1 MKIELR
7 NIKYADWA
15 SEETNCYRAL
25 VYIDGVKVG
34 ETSNDGHGGADMV
47 HPHEVAERIDAYAA
61 TLPPLEW
68 DGHVIAQNH
77 ETIFGDLLAEWDR
90 VRQKTLCVLGAA

>member
-15 SEETNCYRAL
+15 SQETACYQASI
-25 VYIDGVKVG
+25 YINGVKVG
-34 ETSNDGHGGADMV
+34 ETSNHGQGGADMV
-47 HPHEVAERIDAYAA
+47 YPHEVAERIDAYAA
-61 TLPPLEW
+61 TLPPLNW
-68 DGHVIAQNH
+68 DGHVIDQNH

-90 VRQKTLCVLGAA
+90 VRQA

>member
-90 VRQKTLCVLGAA
+90 VRQA